1 MSNTNDTR
9 LVGKG
14 YMAPFVLLTSLFF
27 LWGFARA
34 ILDVL
39 NKHCQELFDVDKAQ
53 SALIQLMIYGAYF
66 LVAIPAGWLI
76 RRYGTRRGLTAGLV
90 TFGVGSLLFV
100 PSLYVPVSVV
110 FYYFLVP
117 LFVIGGGLVCLETG
131 ANPYI
136 TLLGSP
142 ATSAGRL
149 NRAQAFNG
157 VGSMCGS
164 IFGGL
169 FFFSGSEVSRGSAGI
184 VLPYVII
191 GVVVL
196 VVAVLFSRVK
206 LPEVVIE
213 AAKADTSAR
222 VSVWRKPVFV
232 FGLIALFMYEVAE
245 ISINSFFINYV
256 TAGGQFS
263 NIEATYF
270 LSFGGLALFMIGR
283 FAGSGI
289 MRRVSA
295 GKILLVCAAGTSLTS
310 LLAICD
316 LGLPSIIAVI
326 TGYIFES
333 IMFPTIF
340 ALAIRDA
347 GGQTEYA
354 SSVLMLSVLGGAVG
368 PLLMGFVAD
377 VTGSMATSFAVP
389 FVGFLVTL
397 FYARMMCVKE
407 RR

>member
-100 PSLYVPVSVV
+100 PSLYVPAQVV

-407 RR
+407 K